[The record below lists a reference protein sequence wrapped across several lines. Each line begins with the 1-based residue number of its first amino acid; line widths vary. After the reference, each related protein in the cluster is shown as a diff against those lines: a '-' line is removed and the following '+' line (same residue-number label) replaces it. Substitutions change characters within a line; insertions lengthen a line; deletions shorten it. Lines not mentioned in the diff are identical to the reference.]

1 MKILLLLKFCYPL
14 FAIFQISN
22 FSIKNNEEKYERL
35 EKNKYIINSLFLPLI
50 WIIVNMISSITLTL
64 SHSYY
69 KKIFFLAYNAQL
81 IAQSFWYLIF
91 FKYQS
96 FFLSLVIK
104 IVQFLVMIVSIKSV
118 IKKKNFISGF
128 FIILF

>member
-1 MKILLLLKFCYPL
+1 MKILLLLLKFCYPL

-50 WIIVNMISSITLTL
+50 WIIVNMISSVTLTL

-69 KKIFFLAYNAQL
+69 KKI
-81 IAQSFWYLIF
+81 SF
-91 FKYQS
+91 
-96 FFLSLVIK
+96 
-104 IVQFLVMIVSIKSV
+104 
-118 IKKKNFISGF
+118 
-128 FIILF
+128 